1 MDRRML
7 TIGVVTIAFAV
18 GCGDSDEDKASQLPE
33 GLEIEA
39 TAPTAPP
46 NSGRIG
52 EPIPS
57 AGGTDRSDAAQST
70 GATSVTTVRRFEATC
85 GLSEATP
92 CKAAP

>member
-7 TIGVVTIAFAV
+7 AIGAVTIAFAV

-33 GLEIEA
+33 GVEIEA
-39 TAPTAPP
+39 TAPP

-52 EPIPS
+52 EPISS

-70 GATSVTTVRRFEATC
+70 GASSVTTVRRFEAKC
-85 GLSEATP
+85 GSSLADRCNT
-92 CKAAP
+92 AP